1 MSDFRQWL
9 SGVFSRLGVPP
20 PLDLPPRLARDRT
33 AERVIPV
40 AQREIERAE
49 EQLFLL
55 GLHLD
60 VVANE
65 DEGAGK

>member
-1 MSDFRQWL
+1 MSGLRQWL
-9 SGVFSRLGVPP
+9 GVLFSRLGVPP

-55 GLHLD
+55 GLQLD

-65 DEGAGK
+65 DEGSVK